1 MIAAELIKLRS
12 LRATPVTLAL
22 AVVVC
27 AGLAYVLGLSAHGI
41 MSEGTERQRDWYDP
55 VFYTFY
61 AVMLGQFGLVVFGV
75 FAAGGE
81 YPSGTI
87 RASLL
92 AMPRRGR
99 FYASKILAT
108 GLLAALSAAAA
119 VPATYLASR
128 AGMGGMGSY
137 GAGLDAPGMRAA
149 FVGACLYLPL
159 MCLFALGVATM
170 VRSSAIALGV
180 LMPVLFLGSQG
191 LGNAPKVGTV
201 LQFLPDQAGATIFHL
216 GGRPTDPDYMRDFG
230 PWTGLAILAAWTA
243 LSLLGG
249 YLTLRRRDA

>member
-1 MIAAELIKLRS
+1 MIAADLIKLRT
-12 LRATPVTLAL
+12 LRATPVTLVL

-27 AGLAYVLGLSAHGI
+27 AGLAYVLGLSGQGI
-41 MSEGTERQRDWYDP
+41 MSDGTERQRDWYDP

-61 AVMLGQFGLVVFGV
+61 SVLLGQFGLVVFGV

-81 YPSGTI
+81 YSSGTI

-99 FYASKILAT
+99 FYRSKIVAT
-108 GLLAALSAAAA
+108 GLVAVGTALVAAA
-119 VPATYLASR
+119 ATYLASR
-128 AGMGGMGSY
+128 AGMGAY
-137 GAGLDAPGMRAA
+137 GVGLGDSEMRAA

-159 MCLFALGVATM
+159 MCLFAFGVATM

-216 GGRPTDPDYMRDFG
+216 GGRPTDPDYTRDFG
-230 PWTGLAILAAWTA
+230 PWTGLAILAAWAA

-249 YLTLRRRDA
+249 YLVLRRRDA